1 MTDLLGVHHVTV
13 LARDPI
19 ANLRFTI
26 DALGLRLVR
35 RSVCRQDP
43 STYHLFYGDRTGAPG
58 TIMTFRP
65 DRDAER
71 SRDGTGEIARVYLG
85 VPQGSLARWRDRI
98 QARGAEVTEVP
109 ERRIRGPFEGD
120 RVEFTDPDGT
130 PIALVASTGPATPWA
145 HPEIDA
151 DIQPTGIAAVTIDV
165 PSPDETSG
173 FLREVLGFTPWR
185 DPQGGAGDAA
195 DAGQVAWHQLH
206 DGGPGRLLELRRRAG
221 EPAASGAGFVHHV
234 AWRVADRA
242 ALDRVAQ
249 KLMEAGVTPSPV
261 TDHGAFESIGVR
273 IPGGVRFEF
282 ATDGPGFTAEVP
294 EARLGRTLQL
304 PADLEPRRRDIQQG
318 LVPGA
323 DQFDRVLRVVS
334 EPMELAGSDRG

>member
-35 RSVCRQDP
+35 RSVCEQDP
-43 STYHLFYGDRTGAPG
+43 STYHLFYGDRTGTPG
-58 TIMTFRP
+58 TILTFRP
-65 DRDAER
+65 DRSAER
-71 SRDGTGEIARVYLG
+71 SRDGTAEVGRILMG
-85 VPQGSLARWRDRI
+85 VPEGTLAQWRDRI
-98 QARGAEVTEVP
+98 QARGAKVTEVP
-109 ERRIRGPFEGD
+109 ERRIRGPFGGD

-130 PIALVASTGPATPWA
+130 RLALVETPGPASPWP

-151 DIQPTGIAAVTIDV
+151 GIQPTGLAAVSIDV
-165 PSPDETSG
+165 PAPDETSA
-173 FLREVLGFTPWR
+173 FLQEVLGFTRWR
-185 DPQGGAGDAA
+185 DPEGGAGDAS
-195 DAGQVAWHQLH
+195 DAGLATWYQLH
-206 DGGPGRLLELRRRAG
+206 EGGPGRLLELCRRAG
-221 EPAASGAGFVHHV
+221 EPADAGAGFVQHV

-249 KLMEAGVTPSPV
+249 KLMEAGLTPTPV
-261 TDHGAFESIGVR
+261 TDHGAFESTSVR
-273 IPGGVRFEF
+273 IPGGVRFAF
-282 ATDGPGFTAEVP
+282 ATDGPGFIAGTP
-294 EARLGRTLQL
+294 ESRLGRTLEL
-304 PADLEPRRRDIQQG
+304 PESLEERRREIQQE

-334 EPMELAGSDRG
+334 EPMELAGSNSG